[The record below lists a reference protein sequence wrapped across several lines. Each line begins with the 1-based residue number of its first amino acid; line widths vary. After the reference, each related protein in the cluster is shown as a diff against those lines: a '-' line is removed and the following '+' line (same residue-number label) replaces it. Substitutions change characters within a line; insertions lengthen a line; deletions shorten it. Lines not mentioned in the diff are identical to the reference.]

1 MATTDDKYDIAET
14 IWRSGRKNDFGDELV
29 VAEGSV
35 NSKKSFIMAWEVN
48 QNRPECVCW
57 NGEVAYFPRMFW
69 VDEIPP
75 GYIKVY
81 NYSEQ
86 KEYLIKQN
94 TQYHIIDEQVYVKY
108 FPEEETKTYTPQYIN
123 AIDIPSAKTK
133 AINYVMWFNENQRQ
147 LDTYNRL
154 LSTSKQAKKRRR
166 SRARASYNKQINTTL

>member
-1 MATTDDKYDIAET
+1 MATTDDKYDIVET
-14 IWRSGRKNDFGDELV
+14 IWRSGRKNNFGDELV
-29 VAEGSV
+29 VATGTV
-35 NSKKSFIMAWEVN
+35 NDKQSYIMAWEVN

-57 NGEVAYFPRMFW
+57 NGEIAYFPRMFW
-69 VDEIPP
+69 IDEIPP

-86 KEYLIKQN
+86 KEYLIKRD

-108 FPEEETKTYTPQYIN
+108 FPEEETKIHTPQYIN
-123 AIDIPSAKTK
+123 ATDVPSAKTK

-147 LDTYNRL
+147 LDTYERL

-166 SRARASYNKQINTTL
+166 ARARTSTEKHINTTL